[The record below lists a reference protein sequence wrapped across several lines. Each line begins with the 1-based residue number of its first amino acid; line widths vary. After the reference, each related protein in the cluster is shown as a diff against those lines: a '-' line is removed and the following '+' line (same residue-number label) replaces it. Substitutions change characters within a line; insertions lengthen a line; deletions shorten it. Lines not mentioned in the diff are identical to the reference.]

1 MAMGVTTMSSKR
13 KGNSKPSPAAKDTR
27 LVNTADNTQVAS
39 EKVEVGYR
47 RPPRATQFQPGTS
60 GNPGGKKKGTAN
72 LDTLI
77 ARELEEKVEVRENGV
92 VKTLTKREVG
102 VKAMVNKAVQADIRA
117 WPIIFERNF
126 LEAEDNDIGP
136 AEKAALFAYLK
147 RTLPDGEQGT

>member
-1 MAMGVTTMSSKR
+1 MSSKG
-13 KGNSKPSPAAKDTR
+13 KSAGGPLPAAKGAAPTKPSYDPG
-27 LVNTADNTQVAS
+27 NNS
-39 EKVEVGYR
+39 GKEEVGYR
-47 RPPRATQFQPGTS
+47 RPPRATRFQPGMS

>member
-1 MAMGVTTMSSKR
+1 MPSKR
-13 KGNSKPSPAAKDTR
+13 KSAGGLSAAAKVVGPTKQPDDPAIT
-27 LVNTADNTQVAS
+27 S
-39 EKVEVGYR
+39 GKEEVGYR
-47 RPPRATQFQPGTS
+47 RPPRATQFQPGVS
-60 GNPGGKKKGTAN
+60 GNPGGKKKSTAK

-102 VKAMVNKAVQADIRA
+102 VKAMVNKAVQADFRA

-126 LEAEDNDIGP
+126 AEAEDDDMGP

-147 RTLPDGEQGT
+147 RTLPEAEQGT